1 MFHSGAGLRRGPIAR
16 AALTVVILS
25 AILSSPSEADSPGP
39 ASWMESW
46 IAQSQ
51 MTGSWFGARDALAG
65 WGITPGIRYTT
76 DLMGNAAG
84 GMRRGKAYAGDFDVN
99 ILADLE
105 KLAGAPGL
113 TFGVSADWGSGTNL
127 SLDIG
132 NIFNVTQAFE
142 ANNVVRLSNLYV
154 QQSLLDGRLD
164 VKAGRFATGA
174 DFLTGPANVSLVN
187 DAVNPFL
194 NAVQTNVP
202 SVTTPPNTTW
212 GGRIAARPTGALSL
226 SAGAFY
232 SDPTLNQLTANGTEF
247 GISGSAGYFVIG
259 EAGYRVNSEKGAT
272 GLPGRYRAGGYYDS
286 NEYAYLDNPG
296 RQRTG
301 NYGFYL
307 LGEQMLY
314 REGGAGSDQGLSLFG
329 ALIYAPQQRINT
341 LPWFAS
347 AGASYRGL
355 VPGRDK
361 DTAAFA
367 LYYGGFSRDL
377 PGQTYE
383 LVLEWTY
390 AIALAGWLTAQPDV
404 QYVVNP
410 NGRTSVGNAV
420 VIGMQL
426 AVEF

>member
-1 MFHSGAGLRRGPIAR
+1 
-16 AALTVVILS
+16 
-25 AILSSPSEADSPGP
+25 
-39 ASWMESW
+39 MESW
-46 IAQSQ
+46 IAQPQ
-51 MTGSWFGARDALAG
+51 MTGNWFGARDALVG

-76 DLMGNAAG
+76 DLMANAAG
-84 GMRRGKAYAGDFDVN
+84 GQRRGKAYAGDFDVDVVV
-99 ILADLE
+99 DLE
-105 KLAGAPGL
+105 KLAGARGL
-113 TFGVSADWGSGTNL
+113 IFRVSGDWGSGTNL

-142 ANNVVRLSNLYV
+142 ANNVVRLSNLYI
-154 QQSLLDGRLD
+154 QQALLDGRLE

-174 DFLTGPANVSLVN
+174 DFLTAPADVSLVN

-194 NAVQTNVP
+194 NAVQINVP
-202 SVTTPPNTTW
+202 SVTTAPNTTW
-212 GGRIAARPTGALSL
+212 GGRVVARPTEALSL

-247 GISGSAGYFVIG
+247 GISGSNGYFVIG
-259 EAGYRVNSEKGAT
+259 EAAYRVNSEKGAT

-286 NEYAYLDNPG
+286 NEYAFLGNSG

-307 LGEQMLY
+307 LGEQMVY
-314 REGGAGSDQGLSLFG
+314 REGGAGSDQGLLLFG
-329 ALIYAPQQRINT
+329 ALIYAPEQRINT

-361 DTAAFA
+361 DTAAFG

-390 AIALAGWLTAQPDV
+390 AIALTRWLTVQADV
-404 QYVVNP
+404 QYVINP
-410 NGRTSVGNAV
+410 GGRSSVGNAV
-420 VIGMQL
+420 VAGVQFAI
-426 AVEF
+426 EF